1 MKEKNEVNMS
11 NKNKGHVY
19 IIDDDLEMRNS
30 LARSLGFIGYDV
42 YTYSDPKDFLNINEI
57 YKPAVILLDMR
68 MKNVSGLD
76 FQIQLIDKKISTPII
91 FISGESDKNE
101 IIQAMKNGAVDFLLK
116 PFDLN
121 TIEKSVSQ
129 ALQKSKNQAAEIEL
143 RNIYIEKYELL
154 TPREKEVCLLLVEGL
169 KIKEISDTLGV
180 TIATLKIHKARVMKK
195 MGTTSTPV
203 LLRMIDAIKDII

>member
-1 MKEKNEVNMS
+1 MKEKNEVIMS